1 VKKEAQVE
9 GVETSPVETPEAP
22 VETVNPVAKVKT
34 GGKIIVVANGDSWR
48 SLADA
53 HAPKGANRN
62 EFAALLCEANLCAPL
77 REGARIVIPGSGE

>member
-1 VKKEAQVE
+1 MKKETEVEQVE
-9 GVETSPVETPEAP
+9 SDPVETVEAP

-34 GGKIIVVANGDSWR
+34 SGKIIVVSNGDSWR

-62 EFAALLCEANLCAPL
+62 EFAAMLCEANLCAPL
-77 REGARIVIPGSGE
+77 REGARIVIPGGE